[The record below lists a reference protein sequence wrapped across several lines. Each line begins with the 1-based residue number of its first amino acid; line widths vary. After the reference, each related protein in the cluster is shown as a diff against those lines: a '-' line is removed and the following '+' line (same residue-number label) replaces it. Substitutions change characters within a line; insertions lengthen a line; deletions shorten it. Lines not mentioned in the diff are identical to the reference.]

1 MKRLLEEDKEEE
13 DLQRAIEQSL
23 LTGEDQEEEE
33 DEDLQ
38 RVLEQSLVTQQRKM
52 DIFYS
57 ELQESVKKKRRLY
70 EAKQEV
76 ERQCVVASENNQY
89 NREQSSIITV
99 DLILARILKYANLSV
114 IAALYR
120 TSKNM
125 RELVEATI
133 KRFPIRSVC
142 VESSNLFSTIAFR
155 YRWGVCLFALI
166 VPTLDTIRF
175 KMVGAKLPYNASPHL
190 AYRICPH
197 IKHLILCVED
207 DEQVKWFHRNH
218 STTNGT
224 RRTIFYEQGK
234 WRIPTT
240 ERVYSKVY
248 IDDRLEILEVLSLF
262 GGENSSPFSSYSN
275 FNSCVEEEE
284 EAFI

>member
-1 MKRLLEEDKEEE
+1 MKRLLERDKEEE
-13 DLQRAIEQSL
+13 DLQWAIEQSL
-23 LTGEDQEEEE
+23 ATRGEEK
-33 DEDLQ
+33 EDLQ
-38 RVLEQSLVTQQRKM
+38 RILEQSLVTQQDKM
-52 DIFYS
+52 DIFYR

-99 DLILARILKYANLSV
+99 DLILARIFKHANLSV
-114 IAALYR
+114 MAALYR

-133 KRFPIRSVC
+133 KRFPVHSVC
-142 VESSNLFSTIAFR
+142 VETPNLFSTIAFR
-155 YRWGVCLFALI
+155 YGWSPCLFALI

-175 KMVGAKLPYNASPHL
+175 KMVGAELPHNTSRPPYQ
-190 AYRICPH
+190 ICTH

-207 DEQVKWFHRNH
+207 DEQVKWFHRYH
-218 STTNGT
+218 AMAGGT
-224 RRTIFYEQGK
+224 RRTIFYEQGQ
-234 WRIPTT
+234 WRLPAT

-248 IDDRLEILEVLSLF
+248 VDDRIEMIEIISLF
-262 GGENSSPFSSYSN
+262 GGEHSSPFSSYSN
-275 FNSCVEEEE
+275 FDSFVEEE